1 MFDPFQD
8 GMNRGPRIVEILPR
22 RMGLTWCIIVHNAV
36 SYSVDVLMIVKQNLG
51 GSHRVKLPYG

>member
-1 MFDPFQD
+1 MHSYLDQD
-8 GMNRGPRIVEILPR
+8 PRIVAVLPR

-51 GSHRVKLPYG
+51 GSHRVKLPHS